1 MFAVSRSAGVSAH
14 RMMVQRK
21 QIGPSG
27 RTGRSVTTLP
37 LYSGNEA
44 HAGEGEKGN
53 SLDRGNRGGAT
64 LAAIT
69 IIISTSIPESVNNQ
83 RSLM

>member
-14 RMMVQRK
+14 RMMAQRK

-27 RTGRSVTTLP
+27 RTEKSVTMLP

-44 HAGEGEKGN
+44 HAGEGEGQF
-53 SLDRGNRGGAT
+53 T
-64 LAAIT
+64 
-69 IIISTSIPESVNNQ
+69 
-83 RSLM
+83 